1 MLGLLEC
8 LVKNKNAI
16 YHWKSKPRLVG
27 TSKHSTTL
35 QRASELAK
43 DIIQIA
49 GLEINAIVGILEAER
64 VREQKILLDLR
75 IHTDIRPA
83 ARSKMIE
90 DAVDY
95 SFLAKEAE
103 RIIRNGKYLLL
114 ETLAEDVC
122 DYCLQQPRV
131 SSVDLSVKKPEAL
144 SKAEFVGVRIHR
156 SN

>member
-1 MLGLLEC
+1 MAE
-8 LVKNKNAI
+8 
-16 YHWKSKPRLVG
+16 
-27 TSKHSTTL
+27 
-35 QRASELAK
+35 

-49 GLEINAIVGILEAER
+49 GLEITAIVGILEAER
-64 VREQKILLDLR
+64 VKGQKILLDLE

-83 ARSKMIE
+83 ARSRMIQHT
-90 DAVDY
+90 VDY
-95 SFLAKEAE
+95 SSLAKEAE

-122 DYCLQQPRV
+122 DYCLKQPGV
-131 SSVDLSVKKPEAL
+131 SSVNLSVKKLEAL

>member
-1 MLGLLEC
+1 M
-8 LVKNKNAI
+8 
-16 YHWKSKPRLVG
+16 
-27 TSKHSTTL
+27 
-35 QRASELAK
+35 AK

-49 GLEINAIVGILEAER
+49 GLEITTIVGILETER
-64 VREQKILLDLR
+64 VKEQKILLDLE

-83 ARSKMIE
+83 ARSRRIE
-90 DAVDY
+90 DTLDY

-122 DYCLQQPRV
+122 DYCLNQPGV
-131 SSVDLSVKKPEAL
+131 SSVGLLVKKTEAL
-144 SKAEFVGVRIHR
+144 SRAEFVGVKIHR